1 MDQTLSNRSRRAEN
15 PYPPFASLFHAVLSL
30 PFQSLLNE
38 NEGEW

>member
-15 PYPPFASLFHAVLSL
+15 PYPPFASLFHAVLPL
-30 PFQSLLNE
+30 TFPCLLNK